1 MGSTQGAGGVSQ
13 SASLRTSKV
22 GGTINKGGATSKKIS
37 DAPTRLLKE
46 VDVNAIY

>member
-1 MGSTQGAGGVSQ
+1 MGATQGAGGINQ

-22 GGTINKGGATSKKIS
+22 GGTINKGGPTSKKIVE
-37 DAPTRLLKE
+37 APTRLLKE